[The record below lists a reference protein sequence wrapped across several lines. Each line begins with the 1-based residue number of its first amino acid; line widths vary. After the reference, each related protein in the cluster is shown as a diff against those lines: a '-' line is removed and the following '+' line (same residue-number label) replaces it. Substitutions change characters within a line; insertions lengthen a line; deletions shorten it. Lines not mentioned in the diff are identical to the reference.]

1 VPFSFLI
8 ARRGR
13 IPSSRALVA
22 LALTLSGA
30 ASCICPPEADVILD
44 LGFRSPE
51 QTFLTFQTG
60 MRGDLPRL
68 EYACLSS
75 EFRARNGVSQLA
87 YREFRDRELSRL
99 GRRGIVDARITGREE
114 LSPRAVRLLCSSHG
128 EQFELIFVREDF
140 AQAYSGELLL
150 HDELLNDRSTSLG
163 EEPHPDG
170 GRELFAI
177 TTLPAGTGD
186 APVTELRIG
195 SEWKIDD
202 LPRSLDSEPSVPEN

>member
-1 VPFSFLI
+1 MPFSFLS

-13 IPSSRALVA
+13 TRLSHALVA
-22 LALTLSGA
+22 LALTLPGA
-30 ASCICPPEADVILD
+30 AACVCPPEADVILD

-68 EYACLSS
+68 EYACLSGD
-75 EFRARNGVSQLA
+75 FRARNSISQLA
-87 YREFRDRELSRL
+87 YREFRDRELSHW
-99 GRRGIVDARITGREE
+99 GRRGIVDAEITGREQ
-114 LSPRAVRLLCSSHG
+114 LSPRAVRLICTSHG
-128 EQFELIFVREDF
+128 ERFELIFVREDF
-140 AQAYSGELLL
+140 AQVYAGEQLL
-150 HDELLNDRSTSLG
+150 HDESLSNRSTLLG
-163 EEPHPDG
+163 EEPRADG

-177 TTLPAGTGD
+177 TTLPPSAGD

-202 LPRSLDSEPSVPEN
+202 LPRRLDSEPPVPEN